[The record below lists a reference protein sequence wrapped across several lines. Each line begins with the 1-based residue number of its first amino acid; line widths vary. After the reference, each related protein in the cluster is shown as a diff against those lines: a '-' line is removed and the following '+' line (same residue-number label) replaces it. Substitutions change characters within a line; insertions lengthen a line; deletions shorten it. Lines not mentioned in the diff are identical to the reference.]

1 MPDIL
6 LIQPP
11 IQDFYITYKRTVP
24 YGLACIA
31 ATLMQNG
38 FSVSLFDSLATA
50 RSRDIAWPEEM
61 AYLKPYY
68 GLPDSSPFALFHRF
82 RHFGYS
88 FEYIGKIA
96 RESGAFLVGISALF
110 TTYAECARQTAF
122 VVKKWLPD
130 CKIVM
135 GGHHPTTMPEDMMA
149 CEAVDFIIRGE
160 GEAAMPQ
167 LAKSLKNGLVLE
179 TIPGI
184 VFRKPD
190 GSVYQAEP
198 AIMDD
203 PDAFPRPSLRHIKHN
218 FYKRGK
224 KRSAVIV
231 TSRGCPLK
239 CTYCC
244 TGKHSFLRF
253 RQKNVASVLKEIEN
267 AVLNYDARFIDFEDE
282 NLSLNKRWFL
292 KLLDAITSRFQN
304 YDLELRAMN
313 GLFPPSLDRD
323 VIQAMQ
329 TAGFKTLNLGLCTTD
344 KAQLRRFQ
352 RPDVSTASDRAL
364 NLAEY
369 YDMQAVSY
377 IIAGAPYQNAFNTV
391 SDLIYLAQRR
401 VLAGLSVFYPAPGSR
416 DFELTRDLGI
426 LPEKYTLLR
435 SSTLPL
441 NHTTTRIQAA
451 TLLRLT
457 RILNF
462 MKQMTDDGISFP
474 EPIPPESGNCFENPD
489 DRIQNGKLLLS
500 QFFYD
505 GKIRGVLKDGT
516 VFEHAT
522 DVHLTRMFIQE
533 IKRVTV
539 RGMER

>member
-1 MPDIL
+1 MSDIL

-11 IQDFYITYKRTVP
+11 IHDFYITYKRTVP
-24 YGLACIA
+24 YGLASIA
-31 ATLMQNG
+31 ASLTQNG

-61 AYLKPYY
+61 AYLKPFY
-68 GLPDSSPFALFHRF
+68 GMPDSSPFALFHRF

-88 FEYIGKIA
+88 FEYIGKTA

-110 TTYAECARQTAF
+110 TTYIECARQTAR

-149 CEAVDFIIRGE
+149 CEAVDFVIRGE
-160 GEAAMPQ
+160 GEAAMPL
-167 LAKSLKNGLVLE
+167 LAKALKNGSTLDTV
-179 TIPGI
+179 PGI

-190 GSVYQAEP
+190 GNVYQAEP

-203 PDAFPRPSLRHIKHN
+203 PDAFPRPSLRYIKHN

-244 TGKHSFLRF
+244 TGKDSFLRF
-253 RQKNVASVLKEIEN
+253 RQKSVTSVLEEIEN

-282 NLSLNKRWFL
+282 NLSLNKPWFM
-292 KLLDAITSRFQN
+292 KLLDAITDRFQN
-304 YDLELRAMN
+304 YNLELRAMN
-313 GLFPPSLDRD
+313 GLFPPSLDKD

-344 KAQLRRFQ
+344 KAQLHRFQ
-352 RPDVSTASDRAL
+352 RPDVSAASDRAL
-364 NLAEY
+364 NLAED
-369 YDMQAVSY
+369 YDMQAVAY
-377 IIAGAPYQNAFNTV
+377 IIAGAPYQDALSTV
-391 SDLIYLAQRR
+391 ADLIYLAQRR

-416 DFELTRDLGI
+416 DFKLTQDLG
-426 LPEKYTLLR
+426 
-435 SSTLPL
+435 
-441 NHTTTRIQAA
+441 
-451 TLLRLT
+451 
-457 RILNF
+457 
-462 MKQMTDDGISFP
+462 
-474 EPIPPESGNCFENPD
+474 
-489 DRIQNGKLLLS
+489 
-500 QFFYD
+500 
-505 GKIRGVLKDGT
+505 
-516 VFEHAT
+516 
-522 DVHLTRMFIQE
+522 
-533 IKRVTV
+533 
-539 RGMER
+539 